1 MVNIPPTKMVFWMGD
16 GLWHCY
22 TNIRIIQIG
31 WNIMFRWNTNI
42 RIIQIGSNSTISY
55 TSIWHLETL
64 EISWNPIVQAVKG
77 KTIGS
82 WYSKLSVSPN
92 PASHTRKAPEK
103 PCLWDDTFR
112 IDWCLIWGVS
122 KDLGYRKIS
131 LFSAD
136 PQHSPFFG
144 GPFSSRFHRVPPSQ
158 PGELEMRMGMMER
171 NVLRHQVG
179 RFSPSVWVGIGLR
192 SSKVFML

>member
-92 PASHTRKAPEK
+92 PASHTRKAPEN
-103 PCLWDDTFR
+103 PAFGTIHSEL
-112 IDWCLIWGVS
+112 IDVWFGV
-122 KDLGYRKIS
+122 YRKIWGTARS
-131 LFSAD
+131 VCFPQIRSTHLFLGDPFHPVFTEFHHPNQVNWRCAWAWWNGTCWDTRWAD
-136 PQHSPFFG
+136 FRPAAEWG
-144 GPFSSRFHRVPPSQ
+144 
-158 PGELEMRMGMMER
+158 
-171 NVLRHQVG
+171 
-179 RFSPSVWVGIGLR
+179 
-192 SSKVFML
+192 